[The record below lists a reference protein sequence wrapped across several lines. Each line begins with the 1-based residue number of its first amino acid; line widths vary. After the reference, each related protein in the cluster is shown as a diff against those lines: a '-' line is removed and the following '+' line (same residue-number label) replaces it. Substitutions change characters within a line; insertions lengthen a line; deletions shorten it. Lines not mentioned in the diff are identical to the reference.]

1 MDAPPADGPA
11 SSRIPSRGAAVFITA
26 APRVSLYHRQT
37 MKSHIKSCFALVI
50 AAAAFAA
57 CSDSGYKE
65 DALAQDTSLTRDLAL
80 ANQDTVS
87 KPELRDVP
95 VTSTPAVEE
104 SEPAPVSTPAPLRRR
119 AAAPTPARRTIPLR
133 TTPTPVTAPAPEAP
147 AVRVTES
154 GNTERVTPGRSERAV
169 GVVSSGAEISLAA
182 GQRVCTNTN
191 SVGDRFTAQISNAV
205 MGANGTVIPAGAT
218 ATVSISSLHQSKGAG
233 DNIEIGLRVES
244 ISFGGNTYR
253 VTSETT
259 YAQVDR
265 VRAESRGDD
274 VKKVATG
281 AAIGAVLGQIFGG
294 KTKSTVIGA
303 AGGAA
308 AGAVIANRNANYD
321 GCVPSGGRITIRL
334 TEPLTIQLTE

>member
-1 MDAPPADGPA
+1 MIRQLKAH
-11 SSRIPSRGAAVFITA
+11 AALLVAAILITA
-26 APRVSLYHRQT
+26 CTENSN
-37 MKSHIKSCFALVI
+37 
-50 AAAAFAA
+50 
-57 CSDSGYKE
+57 KE

-80 ANQDTVS
+80 ANQDTAS

-95 VTSTPAVEE
+95 VTSVPEPVE
-104 SEPAPVSTPAPLRRR
+104 SEPAPAPAPVRRRVVAQPSAPRTTPRRVTPAP
-119 AAAPTPARRTIPLR
+119 APA
-133 TTPTPVTAPAPEAP
+133 TAPP

-154 GNTERVTPGRSERAV
+154 GNTERVTPGGSERAV
-169 GVVSSGAEISLAA
+169 GVVSVGSEISLAA

-191 SVGDRFTAQISNAV
+191 SIGDKFTAQISDPV

-218 ATVSISSLHQSKGAG
+218 ATVAISSLHQSKRAG
-233 DNIEIGLRVES
+233 DDIEIGLRVES
-244 ISFGGNTYR
+244 ISFGGKTYQ

-265 VRAESRGDD
+265 VRAQSRSDD

>member
-1 MDAPPADGPA
+1 MKKELRFCAAFLV
-11 SSRIPSRGAAVFITA
+11 AAVA
-26 APRVSLYHRQT
+26 MS
-37 MKSHIKSCFALVI
+37 
-50 AAAAFAA
+50 A
-57 CSDSGYKE
+57 CTDSGNKE

-80 ANQDTVS
+80 ANQDTAS

-95 VTSTPAVEE
+95 VTSLPEAVA
-104 SEPAPVSTPAPLRRR
+104 SEPAPAPAAAPRRVVSRTPAPRTTTRRSTPAPARVAAP
-119 AAAPTPARRTIPLR
+119 AAAQPT
-133 TTPTPVTAPAPEAP
+133 
-147 AVRVTES
+147 VRVTES
-154 GNTERVTPGRSERAV
+154 GNTERVTAAGSERAV
-169 GVVSSGAEISLAA
+169 GVVSTGSEISLAA

-191 SVGDRFTAQISNAV
+191 SVGDRFTAQISDPV

-218 ATVSISSLHQSKGAG
+218 ATVSISSLHQSKNSS

-244 ISFGGNTYR
+244 ITFGGRTYQ

-265 VRAESRGDD
+265 VRAQSRGDD

-334 TEPLTIQLTE
+334 TGPLTIQLTE

>member
-1 MDAPPADGPA
+1 MKSQIKVCLAFLT
-11 SSRIPSRGAAVFITA
+11 AAVALTA
-26 APRVSLYHRQT
+26 CA
-37 MKSHIKSCFALVI
+37 
-50 AAAAFAA
+50 
-57 CSDSGYKE
+57 DSGTRE

-80 ANQDTVS
+80 ANQDTAS

-95 VTSTPAVEE
+95 VTSLPEAAPAEPEPARAPARATVRRRVVAASPPRTTPRRTAPQP
-104 SEPAPVSTPAPLRRR
+104 EPAPA
-119 AAAPTPARRTIPLR
+119 
-133 TTPTPVTAPAPEAP
+133 AP

-154 GNTERVTPGRSERAV
+154 GNTERVTAAGSERAV
-169 GVVSSGAEISLAA
+169 GVVSVGSEISLAS

-191 SVGDRFTAQISNAV
+191 SVGDRFTAQIADPV

-218 ATVSISSLHQSKGAG
+218 ATVSISSLHQSKGTG

-244 ISFGGNTYR
+244 ITFGGKTYQ

-281 AAIGAVLGQIFGG
+281 AAIGAILGQIFGG

-334 TEPLTIQLTE
+334 TEPLTIQLTD